1 MSEPA
6 HTSTIS
12 PIITPPT
19 FPQGSVDLG
28 ALLLLQQNDGYDQ
41 LRRVLAMAVEQ
52 AARGK
57 GKERHATPGEP
68 FELQQIVTIGK
79 WLGSFDGEVFQACKK
94 AIEAKRLP
102 KRKAINELL
111 GSINYLAAAV
121 LLAELLLSDDDEPT
135 P

>member
-6 HTSTIS
+6 LSF
-12 PIITPPT
+12 PPPV
-19 FPQGSVDLG
+19 FPQGSVDLT
-28 ALLLLQQNDGYDQ
+28 ALLAVAANDGYDQ
-41 LRRVLAMAVEQ
+41 LRRVLTMAVEQ

-57 GKERHATPGEP
+57 GKERHATPGDP
-68 FELQQIVTIGK
+68 FELQQIVTIGR

-121 LLAELLLSDDDEPT
+121 LLAEILLPDDEPAT
-135 P
+135 